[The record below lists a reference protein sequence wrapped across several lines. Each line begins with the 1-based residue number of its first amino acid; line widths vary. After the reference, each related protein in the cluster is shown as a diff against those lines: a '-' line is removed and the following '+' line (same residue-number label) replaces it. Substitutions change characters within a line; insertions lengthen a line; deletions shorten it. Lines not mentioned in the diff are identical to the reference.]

1 MLVGATQLGERDGE
15 ISEKRNTQESA
26 VFLRW
31 ITDEVVPNR
40 VGLGAA
46 VATPLRRIDVEMSP
60 TALVQ
65 GMASAAST
73 SEPLSHRLRLEFW
86 HSTAPLS
93 PSLIPTPVVHTV
105 GIGDVSHHAVA
116 HVGCPL
122 RLSRLHHRARSS
134 WALGNGWSR
143 ASTSPRSR

>member
-46 VATPLRRIDVEMSP
+46 VATPVRRIDVEMSP
-60 TALVQ
+60 TALLQ

-73 SEPLSHRLRLEFW
+73 SEPWRTGCAARVLALQRA
-86 HSTAPLS
+86 TS
-93 PSLIPTPVVHTV
+93 PSPIPTPVVHTV